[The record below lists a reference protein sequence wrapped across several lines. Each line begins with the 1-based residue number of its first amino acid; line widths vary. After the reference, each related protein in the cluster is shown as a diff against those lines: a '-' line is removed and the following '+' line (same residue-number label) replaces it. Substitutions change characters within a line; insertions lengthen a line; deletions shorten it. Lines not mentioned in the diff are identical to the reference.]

1 MNWPTG
7 PVWGASPAKRQAYK
21 TGFMPRRTATD
32 RRHEEARTHTNPLRI
47 LVKKCATKSTWKRK
61 TKTTPQLVTLREGEK
76 ETRQP
81 QEAAMYTQKL
91 LYKRFG
97 LALRSLPA
105 AKYATQDE
113 QNLKLFCSIWWA
125 LKIPIG
131 KEACSRGAIRRG
143 SFTLF

>member
-1 MNWPTG
+1 MRNEINLK
-7 PVWGASPAKRQAYK
+7 AK
-21 TGFMPRRTATD
+21 D
-32 RRHEEARTHTNPLRI
+32 
-47 LVKKCATKSTWKRK
+47 KKDSAAGHLERGRERDST
-61 TKTTPQLVTLREGEK
+61 TTRSS
-76 ETRQP
+76 
-81 QEAAMYTQKL
+81 YTQKL